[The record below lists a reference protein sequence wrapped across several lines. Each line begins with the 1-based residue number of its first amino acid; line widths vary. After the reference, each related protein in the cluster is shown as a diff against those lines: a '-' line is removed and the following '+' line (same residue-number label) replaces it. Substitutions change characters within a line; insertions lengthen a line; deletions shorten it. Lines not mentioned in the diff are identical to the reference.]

1 MHTAWSANL
10 TWSASA
16 SAVEYTATDARP
28 ISRHA
33 RITRSAISP
42 RFAIS
47 TFLNMSAA
55 PACASRGDLEQRLA
69 VLDRRAV
76 LDEDPDDRARDVGL
90 DLVHQLHRLDDAQ
103 HLALVD
109 LVVQRHVVGRVG
121 VGPAVERADERRG
134 HDVVLV
140 ARRGLG

>member
-42 RFAIS
+42 RLAIR
-47 TFLNMSAA
+47 TFLNIDDSG
-55 PACASRGDLEQRLA
+55 PASRGDLEQRLA
-69 VLDRRAV
+69 VLDRRTV
-76 LDEDPDDRARDVGL
+76 LDQDSDDRAGDIGL

-109 LVVQRHVVGRVG
+109 LVVQRHVVRRVG
-121 VGPAVERADERRG
+121 VGPAIERADER
-134 HDVVLV
+134 
-140 ARRGLG
+140 

>member
-42 RFAIS
+42 RLAIS
-47 TFLNMSAA
+47 TFLNIGGSS
-55 PACASRGDLEQRLA
+55 PASLGDLEQRLA

-76 LDEDPDDRARDVGL
+76 LDEDSHDRAGDVGL

-109 LVVQRHVVGRVG
+109 LVVDRDVVRRIG
-121 VGPAVERADERRG
+121 VGLEADERDRG
-134 HDVVLV
+134 
-140 ARRGLG
+140 

>member
-16 SAVEYTATDARP
+16 SAVEYTATDSRP

-47 TFLNMSAA
+47 TFLNIAR
-55 PACASRGDLEQRLA
+55 SRNDLEQRLT
-69 VLDRRAV
+69 VLDRHAI
-76 LDEDPDDRARDVGL
+76 LDEDRDDRAGDIGL
-90 DLVHQLHRLDDAQ
+90 DLVHQLHRLDDTQ
-103 HLALVD
+103 HLAFL
-109 LVVQRHVVGRVG
+109 
-121 VGPAVERADERRG
+121 
-134 HDVVLV
+134 
-140 ARRGLG
+140 

>member
-16 SAVEYTATDARP
+16 SAVECTATEARP

-42 RFAIS
+42 RLAIN
-47 TFLNMSAA
+47 TFLNIGRS
-55 PACASRGDLEQRLA
+55 SRRSDLEQRLA

-76 LDEDPDDRARDVGL
+76 LDEDGHDRARDVGL

-109 LVVQRHVVGRVG
+109 LVVHRDVVGGIRVG
-121 VGPAVERADERRG
+121 PSVERADER
-134 HDVVLV
+134 
-140 ARRGLG
+140 

>member
-16 SAVEYTATDARP
+16 SAVEWTATDSSP

-42 RFAIS
+42 RLAIK
-47 TFLNMSAA
+47 TFLNIARS
-55 PACASRGDLEQRLA
+55 SELNRDLEQRLA
-69 VLDRRAV
+69 VLHRRAV
-76 LDEDPDDRARDVGL
+76 IDEDGDDLAGDVRL

-103 HLALVD
+103 HLPLVD
-109 LVVQRHVVGRVG
+109 LVVQRDVVRRVG
-121 VGPAVERADERRG
+121 V
-134 HDVVLV
+134 
-140 ARRGLG
+140 

>member
-10 TWSASA
+10 TCSASA
-16 SAVEYTATDARP
+16 SAVECTATDSRP

-42 RFAIS
+42 RFAIN
-47 TFLNMSAA
+47 TFLNMAR
-55 PACASRGDLEQRLA
+55 SRGDLEQRLT

-76 LDEDPDDRARDVGL
+76 VDENGDDRAGDVGL
-90 DLVHQLHRLDDAQ
+90 DLVHQLHRLDDAE

-109 LVVQRHVVGRVG
+109 LLVDGDVVGRV
-121 VGPAVERADERRG
+121 
-134 HDVVLV
+134 
-140 ARRGLG
+140 

>member
-42 RFAIS
+42 RLAIS
-47 TFLNMSAA
+47 TFLNMIGLFRLS
-55 PACASRGDLEQRLA
+55 SRGDLEQRLA
-69 VLDRRAV
+69 ILDRGAV
-76 LDEDPDDRARDVGL
+76 LDEDRDDRAGDVGL

-103 HLALVD
+103 HLPLVD
-109 LVVQRHVVGRVG
+109 LVVERHVVRRVG
-121 VGPAVERADERRG
+121 V
-134 HDVVLV
+134 
-140 ARRGLG
+140 